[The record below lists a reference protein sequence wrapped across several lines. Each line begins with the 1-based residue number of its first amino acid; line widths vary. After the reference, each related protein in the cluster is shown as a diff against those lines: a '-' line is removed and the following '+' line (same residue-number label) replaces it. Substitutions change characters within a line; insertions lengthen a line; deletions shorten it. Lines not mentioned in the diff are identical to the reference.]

1 MSDVFRR
8 VRVVAQSD
16 IDELGHV
23 NNVRWL
29 AFVGE
34 LAAAHAALH
43 GGSLSQ
49 LRAQGALWIVRR
61 HELDYHRPAL
71 PGEEIIEETW
81 VEKMSGAKSE
91 RHSRFTRASDGALL
105 VEGITIWAY
114 VDAKTLRPTRI
125 PAPLRARFAARNA
138 SWRAGSAPPPPP
150 SARGWPPPQTACAGS
165 GSARS

>member
-1 MSDVFRR
+1 MSPEVFRR
-8 VRVVAQSD
+8 TRTIVPGDV
-16 IDELGHV
+16 DELGHV

-34 LAAAHAALH
+34 LAAAHAVMH
-43 GGSLSQ
+43 GSDLAA

-71 PGEEIIEETW
+71 PGDEIVEETW
-81 VEKMSGAKSE
+81 VEKMTGAKSE

-105 VEGITIWAY
+105 LGAVTIWAY

-125 PAPLRARFAARNA
+125 PEALRARYRP
-138 SWRAGSAPPPPP
+138 GS
-150 SARGWPPPQTACAGS
+150 
-165 GSARS
+165 

>member
-8 VRVVAQSD
+8 VRVVAPED

-29 AFVGE
+29 GFVAE
-34 LAAAHAALH
+34 LAGAHAAPH
-43 GGSLSQ
+43 GGSLSA

-61 HELDYHRPAL
+61 HEIDYHRPAL
-71 PGEEIIEETW
+71 PGEEIVEETW

-105 VEGITIWAY
+105 VEAVTIS
-114 VDAKTLRPTRI
+114 I
-125 PAPLRARFAARNA
+125 PSR
-138 SWRAGSAPPPPP
+138 
-150 SARGWPPPQTACAGS
+150 
-165 GSARS
+165 